1 MDGGSMKNIEA
12 ITAVG
17 VGIGAVIL
25 AVSYI
30 SLMPFAIIWA
40 LNTLF
45 NLGIPFDFWSWL
57 SAFVL
62 LGALKIKLTN

>member
-1 MDGGSMKNIEA
+1 MKNIEA
-12 ITAVG
+12 ITAVS

-25 AVSYI
+25 VIAYI

-45 NLGIPFDFWSWL
+45 SLGIPFDFWSWL

-62 LGALKIKLTN
+62 LGALKVKLTN

>member
-1 MDGGSMKNIEA
+1 MKNIEA
-12 ITAVG
+12 ITAVS

-25 AVSYI
+25 VVAYI

-40 LNTLF
+40 LNTLLG
-45 NLGIPFDFWSWL
+45 LGIQFTFWTWL

-62 LGALKIKLTN
+62 LGALKVKLTN

>member
-1 MDGGSMKNIEA
+1 MKNIEA
-12 ITAVG
+12 ITAVS
-17 VGIGAVIL
+17 VGIGAAIL
-25 AVSYI
+25 VVSYI

-45 NLGIPFDFWSWL
+45 GFAIPFTFWTWL

-62 LGALKIKLTN
+62 LGALKVKLTN

>member
-1 MDGGSMKNIEA
+1 MRTTEA
-12 ITAVG
+12 ITAVTLG
-17 VGIGAVIL
+17 VGAIFLVI
-25 AVSYI
+25 AYI

-45 NLGIPFDFWSWL
+45 SLSIPFTFWTWL

-62 LGALKIKLTN
+62 FGALKMKLTK